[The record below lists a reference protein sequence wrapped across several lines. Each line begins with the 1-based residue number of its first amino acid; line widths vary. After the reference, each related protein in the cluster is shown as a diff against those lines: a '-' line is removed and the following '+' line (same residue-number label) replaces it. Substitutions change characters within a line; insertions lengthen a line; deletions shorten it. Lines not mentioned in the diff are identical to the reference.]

1 MVLVASKAKNVDG
14 KLFFFLVK
22 NSGGVSGLFLRNVP
36 INVRPLF
43 SSSKARIIKV
53 SQLSTVTLRLV
64 L

>member
-1 MVLVASKAKNVDG
+1 MV
-14 KLFFFLVK
+14 
-22 NSGGVSGLFLRNVP
+22 LRNVP

-53 SQLSTVTLRLV
+53 NQLSTVTLRLV